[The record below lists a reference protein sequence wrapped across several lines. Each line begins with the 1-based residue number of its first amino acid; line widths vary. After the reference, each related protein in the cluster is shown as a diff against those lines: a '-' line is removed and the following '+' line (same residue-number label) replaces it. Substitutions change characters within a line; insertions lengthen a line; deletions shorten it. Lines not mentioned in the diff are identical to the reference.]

1 MQSKQISV
9 IQYHFRLT
17 LPPMSDTADTT
28 RQCADCGRP
37 VRLPTVVEDRREFP
51 AGRAD
56 TATVCQQCYRAMIDR
71 DGGAVVS
78 LYRADGVQRVV
89 LDDRDRR

>member
-1 MQSKQISV
+1 
-9 IQYHFRLT
+9 
-17 LPPMSDTADTT
+17 MSDTVSTT

-51 AGRAD
+51 VGRAE
-56 TATVCQQCYRAMIDR
+56 TATVCQRCYRSMIDQ
-71 DGGAVVS
+71 DGESVVS